1 MEDCTSENNTR
12 KRVRAT
18 SESDSYSTDSKRV
31 RPEYNSASSD
41 RVDSIDKDE
50 LKPIQDDS
58 ENESTEFNRVHSK
71 DTELDSPEVKKIRDD
86 ILDILDDFD
95 TVTDGE
101 PEIQDLDSVMKSFE
115 EEILHPQPES
125 DSGELGYLL
134 EASDD
139 ELGLPPAISPSGE
152 KPNNQANDETITN
165 LPSEASGFGNNVG
178 FENELPSYDPFGFGF
193 GEETG
198 SSNNNNDDGD
208 GGFVTVGGLFD
219 YSEGPDYSEFSWR
232 PESLPAL

>member
-1 MEDCTSENNTR
+1 MEDCTTENNTR
-12 KRVRAT
+12 KRIRAT

-31 RPEYNSASSD
+31 RPEYNSADSD
-41 RVDSIDKDE
+41 RVDSTIRDE
-50 LKPIQDDS
+50 LKPIRDDS
-58 ENESTEFNRVHSK
+58 ENESVECERVHSEE
-71 DTELDSPEVKKIRDD
+71 TYLDSPEVKKIRDD

-115 EEILHPQPES
+115 EEILHPPPGS
-125 DSGELGYLL
+125 DSGELDYLL

-152 KPNNQANDETITN
+152 QSNNQANDETITN
-165 LPSEASGFGNNVG
+165 IPSEAFGYGDSVG
-178 FENELPSYDPFGFGF
+178 FENELPSYDPFGFEF

-198 SSNNNNDDGD
+198 SNNNNDDGD
-208 GGFVTVGGLFD
+208 GEFVTVGGLFD
-219 YSEGPDYSEFSWR
+219 YSEGPDYSEISRR